1 MKEYDV
7 IVLGGGTAGAMAAIA
22 AARGGARTLV
32 VEQYGHLGGTAVY
45 GIPFLGILSGDG
57 TRVNR
62 GMVTELLD
70 RLCREGFCFGVA
82 DGAYWRTPEKP
93 DSYGFNLTPFD
104 PEGLKY
110 VLQEMVLEAGA
121 EILYHTML
129 SSVRVRDGRVC
140 AVEVCYGSGR
150 EWISAKQFIDCS
162 GDASLIY
169 QAGGRFLKKEQ
180 LQNSSILFH
189 LGQVDLD
196 AFRDALER
204 GDRVLGKNS
213 WHTRIVEGSKTPGA
227 KPTLVH
233 MAGHLLPF
241 ENDREV
247 TFTAV
252 SYRDGEVYLNATR
265 TAGIDGSDVIQM
277 SRGEIE
283 ERRHVM
289 EIYRA
294 MKQRVPGFS
303 RATLLH
309 TSPLG
314 IRESRNILGK
324 YVIRRE
330 DVLEGRSFADGVARG
345 AYPIDIHD
353 PKGGRTQFQFIKN
366 GGSYEIP
373 LRAMIPE
380 GLDGVLAAGRCI
392 SAEHEAVG
400 TVRIMGCV
408 LSQGEA
414 AGTAAAWCVRDR
426 CEPRELDGAAL
437 KRKLQI
443 DLEG

>member
-1 MKEYDV
+1 M
-7 IVLGGGTAGAMAAIA
+7 
-22 AARGGARTLV
+22 
-32 VEQYGHLGGTAVY
+32 
-45 GIPFLGILSGDG
+45 
-57 TRVNR
+57 
-62 GMVTELLD
+62 
-70 RLCREGFCFGVA
+70 
-82 DGAYWRTPEKP
+82 
-93 DSYGFNLTPFD
+93 
-104 PEGLKY
+104 
-110 VLQEMVLEAGA
+110 
-121 EILYHTML
+121 
-129 SSVRVRDGRVC
+129 
-140 AVEVCYGSGR
+140 
-150 EWISAKQFIDCS
+150 
-162 GDASLIY
+162 
-169 QAGGRFLKKEQ
+169 
-180 LQNSSILFH
+180 
-189 LGQVDLD
+189 
-196 AFRDALER
+196 
-204 GDRVLGKNS
+204 LGKNS
-213 WHTRIVEGSKTPGA
+213 WHTRIVEGSKTTGA

-373 LRAMIPE
+373 LP
-380 GLDGVLAAGRCI
+380 G
-392 SAEHEAVG
+392 
-400 TVRIMGCV
+400 
-408 LSQGEA
+408 
-414 AGTAAAWCVRDR
+414 
-426 CEPRELDGAAL
+426 P
-437 KRKLQI
+437 
-443 DLEG
+443 